1 MKASTATLVSDE
13 DDEKENSGA
22 LDSSVD
28 NKSIQGRLRVVNKGR
43 RRESTILAGNLSYQV
58 FCNKLSFFSILI
70 SKVLPPGECGDYNLG
85 GNFSD
90 QEAQGHQM
98 HTRCHD

>member
-1 MKASTATLVSDE
+1 MKASTVSLVSDE

-28 NKSIQGRLRVVNKGR
+28 NKSLHGRSRVTKGR

-58 FCNKLSFFSILI
+58 ASGQ
-70 SKVLPPGECGDYNLG
+70 PT
-85 GNFSD
+85 
-90 QEAQGHQM
+90 
-98 HTRCHD
+98 HTYFLFRM

>member
-1 MKASTATLVSDE
+1 MATPSKLSWSRRKEARVKASTASLVSDE

-58 FCNKLSFFSILI
+58 
-70 SKVLPPGECGDYNLG
+70 
-85 GNFSD
+85 
-90 QEAQGHQM
+90 
-98 HTRCHD
+98 

>member
-58 FCNKLSFFSILI
+58 
-70 SKVLPPGECGDYNLG
+70 
-85 GNFSD
+85 
-90 QEAQGHQM
+90 
-98 HTRCHD
+98 

>member
-1 MKASTATLVSDE
+1 MKASAVPLVSDE

-28 NKSIQGRLRVVNKGR
+28 NKSTQGRSRVVNKGR

-58 FCNKLSFFSILI
+58 FCN
-70 SKVLPPGECGDYNLG
+70 
-85 GNFSD
+85 
-90 QEAQGHQM
+90 
-98 HTRCHD
+98 

>member
-1 MKASTATLVSDE
+1 MATPSKLSWSRRKEARAKASAVSLVSDE

-28 NKSIQGRLRVVNKGR
+28 NKSLQGRSRVVKGR

-58 FCNKLSFFSILI
+58 LCQLI
-70 SKVLPPGECGDYNLG
+70 VL
-85 GNFSD
+85 NFLNYHFAS
-90 QEAQGHQM
+90 
-98 HTRCHD
+98 RRVW

>member
-1 MKASTATLVSDE
+1 MKASRASLVSDE

-28 NKSIQGRLRVVNKGR
+28 KKSTQGRSRVVNKGR

-58 FCNKLSFFSILI
+58 FCN
-70 SKVLPPGECGDYNLG
+70 
-85 GNFSD
+85 
-90 QEAQGHQM
+90 
-98 HTRCHD
+98 